1 MINSISSYIVLFL
14 TFLLSQLGAQEVAQ
28 VDLSVVKEA
37 TIFHLPNDDVRF
49 RTMINHTAFIGNDDT
64 GNKVEVKIS
73 FSKGLRIDSVDQ
85 VTASVFNANAAI
97 NVVINPESVI
107 IELSKLE
114 KADHI
119 DIELDFGKIELPLCE
134 SILFKVEVV
143 SKEHDINW
151 NNNAL
156 SYCFAPTPEQF
167 PNKHIKSHCDLTL
180 VHLER
185 YPIGIVDVWGSV
197 ITERSV
203 LSDLNEINL
212 SKSDI
217 KDSMVYI

>member
-1 MINSISSYIVLFL
+1 MINSISSCIILFL

-37 TIFHLPNDDVRF
+37 TIFHLRNDDVRF
-49 RTMINHTAFIGNDDT
+49 RTMINHTAFIGDDDT

-85 VTASVFNANAAI
+85 VTASVFNANAVI
-97 NVVINPESVI
+97 NVVINPGSVT

-167 PNKHIKSHCDLTL
+167 PNEHIKSHCDLTL
-180 VHLER
+180 AHLER
-185 YPIGIVDVWGSV
+185 YPIGIVDDWGSV